1 MASLR
6 DWPVWQLTLARL
18 RLFLREPA
26 AIFWV
31 YGFPILMM
39 MSLGIAFR
47 DNPQELIAVDVVEAA
62 REGEAIREGEAPAE
76 PGAGTQGSG
85 FRVQGSGSDSANPKS
100 KIQNLKSLLAADSR
114 FKLNVA
120 PAENWRKRLQ
130 AGKTDLVIEVNPP
143 GSPQPYQ
150 FWDEPRRAE
159 SRIARYA
166 VEALLLRAASG
177 VLANANQGHANG
189 AAATTD
195 IDSHREAVASRSP
208 NAGSP
213 VVRSPEVKHLEQAG
227 SRYIDF
233 LLPGMMGMGLMGG
246 GMWGVGFVVVDM
258 RVRKLLKR
266 FLATPMRRSDFLI
279 AVIFSRLIFTLA
291 DIVILLLFGY
301 LAFGIRSQGSY
312 LNLTAVVLLGGAAFA
327 GIGLLV
333 ASRVQT
339 IETVSGLMNLVMLP
353 MWILS
358 GVFFSSER
366 FPETVQPLINLLPLT
381 ALNQGLRGI
390 MLEGKSLGALWP
402 QLALLA
408 AYASISFTVAL
419 RVFRWR

>member
-6 DWPVWQLTLARL
+6 EWPVWQLTLARV

-47 DNPQELIAVDVVEAA
+47 DNPQEQIAVDLVE
-62 REGEAIREGEAPAE
+62 
-76 PGAGTQGSG
+76 GSG
-85 FRVQGSGSDSANPKS
+85 GQASGGRQSPESIEQLRKLLESDN
-100 KIQNLKSLLAADSR
+100 R
-114 FKLNVA
+114 FKLTVS
-120 PAENWRKRLQ
+120 PTEDWRKRLQ
-130 AGKTDLVIEVNPP
+130 AGKTELVIEVAPAD
-143 GSPQPYQ
+143 STEAYR

-159 SRIARYA
+159 SRLARYA
-166 VEALLLRAASG
+166 VEAVLLRAEKS
-177 VLANANQGHANG
+177 NAK
-189 AAATTD
+189 
-195 IDSHREAVASRSP
+195 SP
-208 NAGSP
+208 
-213 VVRSPEVKHLEQAG
+213 SPEVKHLDQPG

-233 LLPGMMGMGLMGG
+233 LLPGMIGMGLMGG

-266 FLATPMRRSDFLI
+266 FLATPMRRSDFLLSVMI
-279 AVIFSRLIFTLA
+279 SRLMFTLA

-301 LAFGIRSQGSY
+301 LVFGIRTQGSY
-312 LNLTAVVLLGGAAFA
+312 LNLAVVTLLGGAAFA

-366 FPETVQPLINLLPLT
+366 FPQEIQPLINLLPLT
-381 ALNQGLRGI
+381 ALNQALRGI
-390 MLEGKSLGALWP
+390 MLEGESLSALWS
-402 QLALLA
+402 QLAILT
-408 AYASISFTVAL
+408 AYTVITFAVAL
-419 RVFRWR
+419 RIFRWR

>member
-18 RLFLREPA
+18 RLFIREPA

-47 DNPQELIAVDVVEAA
+47 GNAQEIIAVDVVEAK
-62 REGEAIREGEAPAE
+62 E
-76 PGAGTQGSG
+76 
-85 FRVQGSGSDSANPKS
+85 VQSPKS
-100 KIQNLKSLLAADSR
+100 KVEGQAGAVASLSSKIQDLRSLLSADPR
-114 FKLNVA
+114 FKLTIN
-120 PAENWRKRLQ
+120 PPEDWRKRLQ

-143 GSPQPYQ
+143 GSPSAYQ

-166 VEALLLRAASG
+166 VESLLLRTETS
-177 VLANANQGHANG
+177 Q
-189 AAATTD
+189 
-195 IDSHREAVASRSP
+195 
-208 NAGSP
+208 
-213 VVRSPEVKHLEQAG
+213 VRSPEIKHLEQAG

-233 LLPGMMGMGLMGG
+233 LLPGMLGMGLMGG
-246 GMWGVGFVVVDM
+246 GMWGGGFVVVDM

-279 AVIFSRLIFTLA
+279 AIIFSRLLFTLA

-301 LAFGIRSQGSY
+301 LAFGIRSQGGY

-366 FPETVQPLINLLPLT
+366 FPEAVQPLINLLPLT
-381 ALNQGLRGI
+381 ALNQLLRGI
-390 MLEGKSLGALWP
+390 MLEGKSLASLWP
-402 QLALLA
+402 QLTILA
-408 AYASISFTVAL
+408 AYASITFTLAL
-419 RVFRWR
+419 RFFRWR

>member
-1 MASLR
+1 MASR
-6 DWPVWQLTLARL
+6 RESSAGRWTAARWPVWQLTLARL

-31 YGFPILMM
+31 YGFPIVMM

-47 DNPQELIAVDVVEAA
+47 DNPQELIAVDVVE
-62 REGEAIREGEAPAE
+62 
-76 PGAGTQGSG
+76 SSV
-85 FRVQGSGSDSANPKS
+85 VQSPTSKVQSQEMSDNPKS
-100 KIQNLKSLLAADSR
+100 KIQNLKSLLASDPR
-114 FKLNVA
+114 FKVTVS
-120 PAENWRKRLQ
+120 PAEDWRKRLQ
-130 AGKTDLVIEVNPP
+130 AGKTDLVVELNPTDT
-143 GSPQPYQ
+143 GAPYQ

-159 SRIARYA
+159 SRLARYA
-166 VEALLLRAASG
+166 VEAFLLRTASG
-177 VLANANQGHANG
+177 VREHPGV
-189 AAATTD
+189 AAAPD
-195 IDSHREAVASRSP
+195 ENNREADASRSP
-208 NAGSP
+208 
-213 VVRSPEVKHLEQAG
+213 VVKHLEQAG

-233 LLPGMMGMGLMGG
+233 LLPGMIGLGLMGG

-266 FLATPMRRSDFLI
+266 FLATPMRRSDFLL
-279 AVIFSRLIFTLA
+279 AVIASRLVFTLA
-291 DIVILLLFGY
+291 DVVILLAFGY
-301 LAFGIRSQGSY
+301 LAFGIRNQGGY
-312 LNLTAVVLLGGAAFA
+312 LSLSIVILIGAAAFA

-366 FPETVQPLINLLPLT
+366 FPEIVQPAINLLPLT

-390 MLEGKSLGALWP
+390 MLEGQSLASLWP
-402 QLALLA
+402 QLALLT
-408 AYASISFTVAL
+408 AYATITFTIAL
-419 RVFRWR
+419 RIFRWR

>member
-6 DWPVWQLTLARL
+6 EWPVWQLTLARV

-47 DNPQELIAVDVVEAA
+47 DNPQEQIAVDVVE
-62 REGEAIREGEAPAE
+62 
-76 PGAGTQGSG
+76 GSG
-85 FRVQGSGSDSANPKS
+85 EPASGGRQLPES
-100 KIQNLKSLLAADSR
+100 IQELKKLLENDNR
-114 FKLNVA
+114 FKLTVA
-120 PAENWRKRLQ
+120 PTEDWQKRLQ
-130 AGKTDLVIEVNPP
+130 AGKTELVIEVAPADSN
-143 GSPQPYQ
+143 QPYR

-159 SRIARYA
+159 SRLARYA
-166 VEALLLRAASG
+166 VEAVLLRAANDTASG
-177 VLANANQGHANG
+177 VRKHPDGSAGKSGDEN
-189 AAATTD
+189 
-195 IDSHREAVASRSP
+195 HREADASRSP
-208 NAGSP
+208 TFE
-213 VVRSPEVKHLEQAG
+213 PEIRHLDQPG

-233 LLPGMMGMGLMGG
+233 LLPGMIGMGLMGG

-266 FLATPMRRSDFLI
+266 FLATPMRRSDFLLS
-279 AVIFSRLIFTLA
+279 VMVSRLMFTLA
-291 DIVILLLFGY
+291 DIVILLLFGW
-301 LAFGIRSQGSY
+301 LVFGIRTQGSY
-312 LNLTAVVLLGGAAFA
+312 LNLAIVTLLGGAAFA

-366 FPETVQPLINLLPLT
+366 FPQEIQPLINLLPLT
-381 ALNQGLRGI
+381 ALNQALRGI
-390 MLEGKSLGALWP
+390 MLEGDSLSVLWP
-402 QLALLA
+402 QLAILT
-408 AYASISFTVAL
+408 AYTVFTFAIAL
-419 RVFRWR
+419 RIFRWR

>member
-18 RLFLREPA
+18 KLFIREPA

-47 DNPQELIAVDVVEAA
+47 DNPVEVIAVDLVEGVEVQGPRSKVKGQSDIA
-62 REGEAIREGEAPAE
+62 RN
-76 PGAGTQGSG
+76 QGSG
-85 FRVQGSGSDSANPKS
+85 FGVQGSGNGDAGSANRQT
-100 KIQNLKSLLAADSR
+100 KIQTLKAILDTDPR
-114 FKLNVA
+114 FKVNVS

-130 AGKTDLVIEVNPP
+130 SGKTDLVIEVNPD
-143 GSPQPYQ
+143 GSQMDLQ

-159 SRIARYA
+159 SRLARYA
-166 VEALLLRAASG
+166 VESFLFRNPNPS
-177 VLANANQGHANG
+177 
-189 AAATTD
+189 
-195 IDSHREAVASRSP
+195 SP
-208 NAGSP
+208 P
-213 VVRSPEVKHLEQAG
+213 PEVKHLEEPG

-279 AVIFSRLIFTLA
+279 AIIFSRLIFTLA
-291 DIVILLLFGY
+291 DILILLLFGY

-312 LNLTAVVLLGGAAFA
+312 LDLTAVVLLGGAAFA

-366 FPETVQPLINLLPLT
+366 FPEAVQPVINLLPLT
-381 ALNQGLRGI
+381 ALNQALRGI
-390 MLEGKSLGALWP
+390 MLEGKSLAALWP
-402 QLALLA
+402 QLAILA
-408 AYASISFTVAL
+408 AYASITFTIAL
-419 RVFRWR
+419 RIFRWR

>member
-1 MASLR
+1 MASR
-6 DWPVWQLTLARL
+6 RESPASHWPVWQLTLARL

-31 YGFPILMM
+31 YGFPIVMM
-39 MSLGIAFR
+39 MALGIAFR
-47 DNPQELIAVDVVEAA
+47 DNPQELIAVDVVEGS
-62 REGEAIREGEAPAE
+62 EGGGQESGVGGQKSVGGR
-76 PGAGTQGSG
+76 GSG
-85 FRVQGSGSDSANPKS
+85 RAEVESR
-100 KIQNLKSLLAADSR
+100 IQDLRSLLASDPR
-114 FKLNVA
+114 FKVNV
-120 PAENWRKRLQ
+120 PSTEDWRKRLQ
-130 AGKTDLVIEVNPP
+130 AGKTDLVIELNPADT
-143 GSPQPYQ
+143 GAPYQ

-159 SRIARYA
+159 SRLARYA
-166 VEALLLRAASG
+166 VEAFLLHGQSSAAP
-177 VLANANQGHANG
+177 
-189 AAATTD
+189 
-195 IDSHREAVASRSP
+195 AVP
-208 NAGSP
+208 
-213 VVRSPEVKHLEQAG
+213 VKHLEQAG

-246 GMWGVGFVVVDM
+246 GMWGVGFVIVDM

-266 FLATPMRRSDFLI
+266 FLATPMRRSDFLL
-279 AVIFSRLIFTLA
+279 AVIFSRLVFTLA
-291 DIVILLLFGY
+291 DIVIMLAFGY
-301 LAFGIRSQGSY
+301 LAFGIRSQGDYFS
-312 LNLTAVVLLGGAAFA
+312 LAVVILIGSAAFA

-366 FPETVQPLINLLPLT
+366 FPEIVQPAINLLPLT

-390 MLEGKSLGALWP
+390 MLEGQSLATLWP
-402 QLALLA
+402 QLALLT
-408 AYASISFTVAL
+408 AYATITFTIAL